1 MSNLVAAYSPL
12 AELIQLHTI
21 FAYSQ
26 YIALRADV
34 FSLATGGLPAWPLT
48 RAPSWSSSWASVFY
62 PPCCLGHFSAPWP
75 ACFSQSLSDAC
86 AGSTRQSR
94 HCRSSRSSSRSRSGR
109 NPYRRRHGH
118 EQSSKA
124 CRRPGAPA
132 GGCNGICVGVGAVD
146 DQHRTH
152 LRYHPQEEIVAVS
165 LGINVAAF
173 QRLAF
178 VLSGTLAGIGGRS
191 PRCELFDRTG

>member
-48 RAPSWSSSWASVFY
+48 RAPSWSLSWASVFY

-75 ACFSQSLSDAC
+75 ACFSQS
-86 AGSTRQSR
+86 SR
-94 HCRSSRSSSRSRSGR
+94 TLARGLPGNRDIGVRPDHPLARALGGT
-109 NPYRRRHGH
+109 PYRRRHGH

-132 GGCNGICVGVGAVD
+132 GGCNGSCVGVGAVD

-173 QRLAF
+173 QRLPSSCRA
-178 VLSGTLAGIGGRS
+178 LWPALEAGS